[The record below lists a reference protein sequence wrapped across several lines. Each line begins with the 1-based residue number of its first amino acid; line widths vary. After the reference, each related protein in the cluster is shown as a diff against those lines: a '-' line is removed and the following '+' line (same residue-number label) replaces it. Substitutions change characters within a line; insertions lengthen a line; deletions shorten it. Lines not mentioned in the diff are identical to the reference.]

1 MVAEVNGVSTANQTV
16 QTRTTEEAQTR
27 TTMRAS
33 NNQPQEGVEVRIS
46 QRQAENAPAPEDLT
60 YENIRP
66 RNGSAPQGER
76 GSEPRATD
84 RTPEPQ
90 AEQVIQ
96 EEVQVRESNEAQ
108 RASESASE
116 LT

>member
-1 MVAEVNGVSTANQTV
+1 MVAEVNGASAANQNV
-16 QTRTTEEAQTR
+16 QTRATEETQTQTTRR
-27 TTMRAS
+27 TS

-46 QRQAENAPAPEDLT
+46 QRQAESAPAPEDLT

-66 RNGSAPQGER
+66 RNGSAPQAER

>member
-1 MVAEVNGVSTANQTV
+1 MVAEVNGASAANQNV
-16 QTRTTEEAQTR
+16 QTRATEEAQTQTTRR
-27 TTMRAS
+27 TS

-46 QRQAENAPAPEDLT
+46 QRQAESAPAPEDLT

-66 RNGSAPQGER
+66 RNGSAPQAER
-76 GSEPRATD
+76 GAEPQTTD
-84 RTPEPQ
+84 RTPETQ

-96 EEVQVRESNEAQ
+96 EEVQARESNEVQ
-108 RASESASE
+108 RASDAASE